1 MQIGLDIG
9 STTIKIAVLD
19 DAGTLLFSKYQRHYS
34 QIATRILELHRELM
48 TKFPTLRVAR
58 LAISGSAGIGIAE
71 SCGIQFVQEVFAE
84 KICTEKLHPGT
95 DAVIELGGEDAKILF
110 LGRHFDARMNDSCA
124 GGTGA
129 FIDQMAALLNVETD
143 QMNELAQQATTSY
156 TIASRCGVF
165 AKSDIQPL
173 LNQGAAKS
181 DLAASIFH
189 AVASQAVT
197 GLAKGRPIEGE
208 VLYLGGPLTFM
219 SCLRDSFDQ
228 ILNIKGQCPD
238 NSLYYV
244 AMGAAFCAEHE
255 VEFASLPAKLEAA
268 IKEHTFEHLE
278 PLFQSEAEYQAF
290 HERHL
295 KDSVTIST
303 PEKATEAFI
312 GIDSGSTT
320 IKFAVMSPAGELL
333 DSFYQSNKGNPVIAV
348 RDYLTNFYHKY
359 PHCQLLAG
367 AVTGY
372 GEDLIRHAFGMDY
385 GIVETMAHFYAA
397 HHLEPD
403 VDFILDIGGQDMK
416 CLKIHNGAIDNIFLN
431 EACSSGC
438 GSFLQTFAEI
448 LGYSAEEFAK
458 IGLFADMPVDLGSR
472 CTVFMNSSVKQAQ
485 KDGASV
491 ANISAGLS
499 ISIVK
504 NALYK
509 VIRPSSKA
517 AIGQHIVV
525 QGGTFLNDCVLRA
538 FEQEMGLNVV
548 RPNIAGLMGAY
559 GAALYAQRRYEDNPK
574 PSSIIKLADLATFQ
588 HTVKGVTCG
597 LCNNHCHLTI
607 NIFASGKRF
616 ISGNRCER
624 PITHMAPKDD
634 FNLYRQKLELL
645 KSLPNIDQ
653 PKRGEIGI
661 PMGLNMYELLPFWQ
675 GLLNSLGFKVV
686 TSPIEDKNIYRMGQN
701 TIPSDTVCYPAKL
714 MHGHIKWL
722 LDQGLEQIF
731 YPCMTYNISE
741 QGTEN
746 CYNCPVVAY
755 YPEVL
760 HANMRELGKAT
771 FFFDYLGLLHKK
783 VLVQKLYEM
792 FHPKYADITK
802 SELKKAVEAAF
813 AAYDAFEAQVKERG
827 QRIIALAREQHKP
840 IVVLAGRPYHIDPK
854 VNHSIDRLITT
865 MGAALVS
872 EDAVSSHVTPKELSA
887 DLHVLNQWT
896 YHSRLYAAAKYV
908 SENPDMHMIQLV
920 SFGCGCDAIT
930 ADECRR
936 ILEEHG
942 RIYTQIKID
951 DIDNLGAAKIRIRSL
966 FSAAKLFDLDNN

>member
-34 QIATRILELHRELM
+34 QIAARILELHRELM
-48 TKFPTLRVAR
+48 TKFPTLRTAR

-71 SCGIQFVQEVFAE
+71 DCGIQFVQEVFAE

-129 FIDQMAALLNVETD
+129 FIDQMAALLHVETD
-143 QMNELAQQATTSY
+143 HMNELAQQATTSY

-173 LNQGAAKS
+173 LNQGAAKC

-197 GLAKGRPIEGE
+197 GLAKGRPIEGR

-219 SCLRDSFDQ
+219 SCLRDSFDK
-228 ILNIKGQCPD
+228 ILNIKGLCPE
-238 NSLYYV
+238 NSLYFV

-268 IKEHTFEHLE
+268 GKTHTFEHMA
-278 PLFQSEAEYQAF
+278 PLFKDEAEYQAF

-303 PEKATEAFI
+303 PEKAKEAFI

-320 IKFAVMSPAGELL
+320 IKIAVMSPAGELL

-348 RDYLTNFYHKY
+348 RDYLTDFYQKY
-359 PHCQLLAG
+359 PHCKLLAG

-397 HHLEPD
+397 QHLEPE

-448 LGYSAEEFAK
+448 LGYSAEEFAH
-458 IGLFADMPVDLGSR
+458 IGLFADKPVDLGSR

-538 FEQEMGLNVV
+538 FEQEMGLDVV

-559 GAALYAQRRYEDNPK
+559 GAALYAQRRYHDNPK
-574 PSSIIKLADLATFQ
+574 PSTIIKLAELKSFQ

-624 PITHMAPKDD
+624 PITHMAPQDD
-634 FNLYRQKLELL
+634 LNLYRQKLELL
-645 KSLPNIDQ
+645 KALPNLDT
-653 PKRGEIGI
+653 PKRGVMGI

-675 GLLNSLGFKVV
+675 GLLNHLGFKVV
-686 TSPIEDKNIYRMGQN
+686 TSPIEDKNIYRKGQN

-722 LDQGLEQIF
+722 LEQGLDHIF
-731 YPCMTYNISE
+731 YPCMTYNIRE

-760 HANMRELGKAT
+760 HANMRELAKAH

-783 VLVQKLYEM
+783 VLVQKLYEL
-792 FHPKYADITK
+792 FHKEYADITK
-802 SELKKAVEAAF
+802 KELHKAVEAAF
-813 AAYDAFEAQVKERG
+813 AAYDTFEAQVKERG
-827 QRIIALAREQHKP
+827 QRIIALARAQHKP

-872 EDAVSSHVTPKELSA
+872 EDAVSSHVTPQELNT

-908 SENPDMHMIQLV
+908 TENPDMHMIQLV

-966 FSAAKLFDLDNN
+966 FSAANLFDLDTN

>member
-48 TKFPTLRVAR
+48 AKFPTLRTAR

-143 QMNELAQQATTSY
+143 KMNELAQQATTSY

-181 DLAASIFH
+181 DLAASIFR

-197 GLAKGRPIEGE
+197 GLSKGRPIEGN

-219 SCLRDSFDQ
+219 SCLRDSFDK
-228 ILNIKGQCPD
+228 ILNIKGVCPD

-244 AMGAAFCAEHE
+244 AMGAAFCAEHD

-268 IKEHTFEHLE
+268 IKTHTFEHMA
-278 PLFQSEAEYQAF
+278 PLFKDEAEYQAF
-290 HERHL
+290 HARHL
-295 KDSVTIST
+295 KDAVTIST
-303 PEKATEAFI
+303 PEKATQAFI

-320 IKFAVMSPAGELL
+320 IKIAVMSPAGELL
-333 DSFYQSNKGNPVIAV
+333 DSFYQSNKGNPVVAV
-348 RDYLTNFYHKY
+348 RDYLTDFYQKY

-448 LGYSAEEFAK
+448 LGYSAEEFAQ

-559 GAALYAQRRYEDNPK
+559 GAALYAQRRYLDNPK
-574 PSSIIKLADLATFQ
+574 PSSIIKLAELKSFQ

-624 PITHMAPKDD
+624 PITHMAPQNDL
-634 FNLYRQKLELL
+634 NLYRQKLELL
-645 KSLPNIDQ
+645 QALPNLDA
-653 PKRGEIGI
+653 PKRGVMGI

-675 GLLNSLGFKVV
+675 GLLNHLGFKVV

-722 LDQGLEQIF
+722 LDQGIDHIF

-760 HANMRELGKAT
+760 HANMRELAKAH

-783 VLVQKLYEM
+783 VLVQKLYEL
-792 FHPKYADITK
+792 FHREYADITK
-802 SELKKAVEAAF
+802 KELHKAVDAAF

-827 QRIIALAREQHKP
+827 QRIITLARAQHKP

-872 EDAVSSHVTPKELSA
+872 EDAVSSHITPQKLNT

-908 SENPDMHMIQLV
+908 TENSDMHMIQLV

-966 FSAAKLFDLDNN
+966 FSAANLFDLDTN

>member
-34 QIATRILELHRELM
+34 QIATRILELHKELLA
-48 TKFPTLRVAR
+48 KFPTLRKAR
-58 LAISGSAGIGIAE
+58 LAISGSAGLGLAE
-71 SCGIQFVQEVFAE
+71 SCEIQFVQEVFAE

-129 FIDQMAALLNVETD
+129 FIDQMASLLHVETA

-173 LNQGAAKS
+173 LNQGAAKT

-197 GLAKGRPIEGE
+197 SLAKGRPIEGN

-219 SCLRDSFDQ
+219 SCLRDSFDN
-228 ILNIKGQCPD
+228 ILNIKGTCPE
-238 NSLYYV
+238 NSLYFV

-255 VEFASLPAKLEAA
+255 VDFTTLPAKLEAA
-268 IKEHTFEHLE
+268 IKSHTFEHLP
-278 PLFQSEAEYQAF
+278 PLFQNEAEYEAFRTRHARNAVKITTPAQA
-290 HERHL
+290 
-295 KDSVTIST
+295 ST
-303 PEKATEAFI
+303 AFI

-320 IKFAVMSPAGELL
+320 IKIAVMSPEGELL

-348 RDYLTNFYHKY
+348 RDYLTNFYMKY

-372 GEDLIRHAFGMDY
+372 GEDLIRHAFGLDY

-397 HHLEPD
+397 QHLEPE

-538 FEQEMGLNVV
+538 FEQEMGLEVI

-559 GAALYAQRRYEDNPK
+559 GAALYAQRRYADAPK
-574 PSSIIKLADLATFQ
+574 PTTIIKLTELEKFQ

-634 FNLYRQKLELL
+634 LNLYRQKLELL
-645 KSLPNIDQ
+645 KNLPTNET
-653 PKRGEIGI
+653 PTRGTMGI
-661 PMGLNMYELLPFWQ
+661 PMGLNMYELLPFWK
-675 GLLNSLGFKVV
+675 GLLGKLGFKVI
-686 TSPIEDKNIYRMGQN
+686 TSPIEDKTIYRLGQN

-722 LDQGLEQIF
+722 LNQGITQIF

-741 QGTEN
+741 DGTEN

-760 HANMRELGKAT
+760 HANMQDLEKAS

-792 FHPKYADITK
+792 FHPIFKDISK
-802 SELKKAVEAAF
+802 QELKAAVEAGFTAF
-813 AAYDAFEAQVKERG
+813 YSYEEQVKAKG
-827 QRIIALAREQHKP
+827 QEIINTARAEHKP
-840 IVVLAGRPYHIDPK
+840 IIVLAGRPYHIDPK

-872 EDAVSSHVTPKELSA
+872 EDAVSSHVKPQELA
-887 DLHVLNQWT
+887 TDLQVLNQWT

-908 SENPDMHMIQLV
+908 TENPDMHMIQLV

-936 ILEEHG
+936 ILEEDG

-966 FSAAKLFDLDNN
+966 FSAANLHDLDNK

>member
-34 QIATRILELHRELM
+34 QIAARFLELHRELM
-48 TKFPTLRVAR
+48 TKFPTLRAAR

-129 FIDQMAALLNVETD
+129 FIDQMAALLHVEPN
-143 QMNELAQQATTSY
+143 QLNELAQQATTSY

-165 AKSDIQPL
+165 AKTDIQPL
-173 LNQGAAKS
+173 LNQGAAKC

-189 AVASQAVT
+189 AVASQAIT
-197 GLAKGRPIEGE
+197 GLAKGRPIEGK

-219 SCLRDSFDQ
+219 SCLRDSFDK
-228 ILNIKGQCPD
+228 LLDIKGICPD
-238 NSLYYV
+238 NSLYFV
-244 AMGAAFCAEHE
+244 AMGAAFCAEHQ
-255 VEFASLPAKLEAA
+255 VDFATLAAKLEAA
-268 IKEHTFEHLE
+268 GREHSFQHMA
-278 PLFQSEAEYQAF
+278 PLFKNEAEYQAF
-290 HERHL
+290 HERHRQA
-295 KDSVTIST
+295 SVAIST
-303 PEKATEAFI
+303 PEKATQAFI

-320 IKFAVMSPAGELL
+320 IKIAVMSPTGELL

-348 RDYLTNFYHKY
+348 RDYLTSFYQKY

-397 HHLEPD
+397 QHLEPQ

-448 LGYSAEEFAK
+448 LGYSAEEFAQ

-559 GAALYAQRRYEDNPK
+559 GAALYAQRRYELK
-574 PSSIIKLADLATFQ
+574 PQPSTIISLEELKSFQ

-624 PITHMAPKDD
+624 PITHMAPQDD
-634 FNLYRQKLELL
+634 LNLYRQKLELL
-645 KSLPNIDQ
+645 KALPNNEA
-653 PKRGEIGI
+653 PKRGLMGI

-675 GLLNSLGFKVV
+675 GLLNHLGFRVV
-686 TSPIEDKNIYRMGQN
+686 TSPIEDKSIYRKGQN

-722 LDQGLEQIF
+722 LEQGLDHIF
-731 YPCMTYNISE
+731 YPCMTYNIQE

-760 HANMRELGKAT
+760 HANMRELGKAH

-783 VLVQKLYEM
+783 VLVQKLYEL
-792 FHPKYADITK
+792 FHPEYPDITK
-802 SELKKAVEAAF
+802 GELHKAVDAAF
-813 AAYDAFEAQVKERG
+813 AAYDAFEVQVKERG
-827 QRIIALAREQHKP
+827 QKIIALARAQHKP

-872 EDAVSSHVTPKELSA
+872 EDAVSSHITPQELNE

-908 SENPDMHMIQLV
+908 SENPDTHMIQLV

-966 FSAAKLFDLDNN
+966 FSAANLFDLDNH

>member
-34 QIATRILELHRELM
+34 QIAARILELHRELM
-48 TKFPTLRVAR
+48 TKFPTLRTAR

-71 SCGIQFVQEVFAE
+71 DCGIQFVQEVFAE

-129 FIDQMAALLNVETD
+129 FIDQMAALLHVETD
-143 QMNELAQQATTSY
+143 HMNELAQQATTSY

-173 LNQGAAKS
+173 LNQGAAKC

-197 GLAKGRPIEGE
+197 GLAKGRPIEGR

-219 SCLRDSFDQ
+219 SCLRDSFDK
-228 ILNIKGQCPD
+228 ILNIKGLCPE
-238 NSLYYV
+238 NSLYFV

-268 IKEHTFEHLE
+268 GKAHTFEHMA
-278 PLFQSEAEYQAF
+278 PLFKDEAEYQAF

-303 PEKATEAFI
+303 PEKAKEAFI

-320 IKFAVMSPAGELL
+320 IKIAVMSPAGELL

-348 RDYLTNFYHKY
+348 RDYLTDFYQKY
-359 PHCQLLAG
+359 PHCKLLAG

-397 HHLEPD
+397 QHLEPE

-448 LGYSAEEFAK
+448 LGYSAEEFAH
-458 IGLFADMPVDLGSR
+458 IGLFADKPVDLGSR

-538 FEQEMGLNVV
+538 FEQEMGLDVV

-559 GAALYAQRRYEDNPK
+559 GAALYAQRRYHDNPK
-574 PSSIIKLADLATFQ
+574 PSTIIKLAELKSFQ

-624 PITHMAPKDD
+624 PITHMAPQDD
-634 FNLYRQKLELL
+634 LNLYRQKLELL
-645 KSLPNIDQ
+645 KALPNLDT
-653 PKRGEIGI
+653 PKRGVMGI

-675 GLLNSLGFKVV
+675 GLLNHLGFKVV
-686 TSPIEDKNIYRMGQN
+686 TSPIEDKNIYRKGQN

-722 LDQGLEQIF
+722 LEQGLDHIF
-731 YPCMTYNISE
+731 YPCMTYNIRE

-760 HANMRELGKAT
+760 HANMRELAKAH

-783 VLVQKLYEM
+783 VLVQKLYEL
-792 FHPKYADITK
+792 FHKEYADITK
-802 SELKKAVEAAF
+802 KELHKAVEAAF
-813 AAYDAFEAQVKERG
+813 GAYDAFEAQVKERG
-827 QRIIALAREQHKP
+827 QRIIALARAQHKP

-872 EDAVSSHVTPKELSA
+872 EDAVSSHVTPQELNT

-908 SENPDMHMIQLV
+908 TENPDMHMIQLV

-966 FSAAKLFDLDNN
+966 FSAANLFDLDTN